1 MPVTQ
6 PTYDLILML
15 DTSVDAER
23 RTKILADSRAMVAKA
38 GEVTNEQ
45 DWGARTLAFEIDK
58 KTDAEYHLLQFHG
71 TPDLLR
77 ELHRTLRITDGV
89 VRYRII
95 KLAPGTPDDPELRPE
110 RAPVAAAPVATA
122 PVEAPPVE
130 AAGAEPAPVEAEPAA
145 AEPEPE
151 PAPVEPEPAEP
162 EPAAA
167 ESAEAEPVG
176 AAAPKDA

>member
-23 RTKILADSRAMVAKA
+23 RTKILADSRAMVQGA
-38 GEVTNEQ
+38 GEITNEQ
-45 DWGARTLAFEIDK
+45 DWGARSLAFEIDK

-71 TPDLLR
+71 TPVLLR

-95 KLAPGTPDDPELRPE
+95 KLARGTPDDPELRPE
-110 RAPVAAAPVATA
+110 RAPVAAAVVAPSA
-122 PVEAPPVE
+122 PEE
-130 AAGAEPAPVEAEPAA
+130 AAEAEPTVEAEPAA
-145 AEPEPE
+145 DPE
-151 PAPVEPEPAEP
+151 PAL
-162 EPAAA
+162 
-167 ESAEAEPVG
+167 EAEPVG
-176 AAAPKDA
+176 AAAPEDA